1 MDETDRKLLKALQRN
16 AQMTAQDLGEHLN
29 LSPSQAGR
37 RRARLEEQGYIR
49 AYSARLDPARL
60 GLQVQAFVQVQMESQ
75 SPEAARAFLRLVNLR
90 SEVTSVWTLTGNS
103 DYLMRVYCSDLAA
116 LNVLIHEVLLPHPSV
131 ARVQSQI
138 VLDHVKQDTPLPT
151 DHG

>member
-1 MDETDRKLLKALQRN
+1 MDETDRKLLKALQQD
-16 AQMTAQDLGEHLN
+16 AQMTAQDLGDYLN

-49 AYSARLDPARL
+49 AYAARLDPTRL

-75 SPEAARAFLRLVNLR
+75 SPESARAFLRLVNFR

-103 DYLMRVYCSDLAA
+103 DYLMRVYCSDLSA

-138 VLDHVKQDTPLPT
+138 VLDHVKQDAPLPT

>member
-1 MDETDRKLLKALQRN
+1 MDETDRKLLKALQQN
-16 AQMTAQDLGEHLN
+16 AQMTAQDLGEYLN

-90 SEVTSVWTLTGNS
+90 NEITSVWTLTGNS
-103 DYLMRVYCSDLAA
+103 DYLMRVYCSDLSA